1 MAKEEAAP
9 SESEWMIMEV
19 LWEAPMSLTSSE
31 IIQKLQKNKDMA
43 PKMVRVLLNRLCRKN
58 LVVYTL
64 DPDDARVYHYSPVK
78 KKEECL
84 RERTRKFTESY
95 FSGNGVYAVAA
106 FLQNVAL
113 TEEQMQ
119 ELREIL
125 NTGRGEKD

>member
-9 SESEWMIMEV
+9 SESEWMIMEI

-95 FSGNGVYAVAA
+95 FSGNGVHAVAA